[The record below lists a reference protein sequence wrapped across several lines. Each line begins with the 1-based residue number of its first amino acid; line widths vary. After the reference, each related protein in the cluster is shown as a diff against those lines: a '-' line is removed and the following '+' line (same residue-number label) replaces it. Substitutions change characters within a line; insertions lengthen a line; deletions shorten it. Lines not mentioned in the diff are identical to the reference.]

1 MVDIE
6 EIVEYLEK
14 AEEAL
19 ASRDLD
25 DDEKEQLLSE
35 LEGTIELL
43 KDSLQLPGEA
53 DMRSSITDLLASA
66 RLCYDRTKG

>member
-35 LEGTIELL
+35 LECTIELL
-43 KDSLQLPGEA
+43 EDSLQLPAEA
-53 DMRSSITDLLASA
+53 DLQGSITDLLASA

>member
-6 EIVEYLEK
+6 EIVECLEE

-19 ASRDLD
+19 ASRDLEG
-25 DDEKEQLLSE
+25 DEKEHLLSE

-43 KDSLQLPGEA
+43 EDSLQLPAEA
-53 DMRSSITDLLASA
+53 DLRGSIIDPLASA
-66 RLCYDRTKG
+66 RLCYDRAKG

>member
-6 EIVEYLEK
+6 EIAEYLDET
-14 AEEAL
+14 EETL

-25 DDEKEQLLSE
+25 DDEKERLLSE
-35 LEGTIELL
+35 LECAIELL
-43 KDSLQLPGEA
+43 EDSLQLPGEA

-66 RLCYDRTKG
+66 RQCYDRTKG